1 MTNDDV
7 EIVSRERRYEGF
19 LGIDEYRLR
28 HRLFAGG
35 WSPVLSRELMERGHA
50 VSVAL
55 YDPAADSVVLIE
67 QFRIGAYA
75 SGNPPW
81 MVECVAGM
89 IGPGEDPVEV
99 ARREIREETGLVA
112 GEIVRAGRAMASPG
126 GTTETVDMFVARV
139 DASHAGGIHG
149 LAHEGEDIRV
159 LVEPFDAALAAFF
172 DGSRIGS
179 SFTLMTLQWLA
190 LNRTALRTKWETRP

>member
-1 MTNDDV
+1 MTKDDV
-7 EIVSRERRYEGF
+7 EILSRERRYQGF
-19 LGIDEYRLR
+19 LKVDEYRLR

-35 WSPVLSRELMERGHA
+35 WSPALSRELMERGHA

-55 YDPAADSVVLIE
+55 YDPAPDRVVLIE

-75 SGNPPW
+75 SGHPPW

-89 IGPGEDPVEV
+89 IGPGEDPVTV
-99 ARREIREETGLVA
+99 ARREILEETGLVA
-112 GEIVRAGRAMASPG
+112 GEIVAAGRALASPG
-126 GTTETVDMFVARV
+126 GTTEAVDMFVARV
-139 DASHAGGIHG
+139 DSATAGGVHG
-149 LAHEGEDIRV
+149 LPHEGEDIRV
-159 LVEPFDAALAAFF
+159 CVEPFDAALAAFF

-190 LNRTALRTKWETRP
+190 LNRAALRAKWET

>member
-7 EIVSRERRYEGF
+7 EILSRHRRYDGF
-19 LGIDEYRLR
+19 LKVDEYRLR

-35 WSPVLSRELMERGHA
+35 WSPVIAREMMERGHA
-50 VSVAL
+50 VCAAL
-55 YDPAADSVVLIE
+55 YDPNSDVVVLVE

-75 SGNPPW
+75 GGSPAW

-89 IGPGEDPVEV
+89 IAQGENPVDV
-99 ARREIREETGLVA
+99 VRREIIEETGLTA
-112 GEIVRAGRAMASPG
+112 SDIVPAGRAFASPG
-126 GTTETVDMFVARV
+126 GTSEIVEMFVARV
-139 DASHAGGIHG
+139 DSSKAGGIHG

-159 LVEPFDAALAAFF
+159 LAEPFDDALAAFF
-172 DGSRIGS
+172 DGRRIGN

-190 LNRTALRTKWETRP
+190 LNRVRLREMWEIGN

>member
-7 EIVSRERRYEGF
+7 EILSRERRYEGF
-19 LGIDEYRLR
+19 LKVDVYRLR

-35 WSPVLSRELMERGHA
+35 WSPTLSRELMERGHA
-50 VSVAL
+50 VCVAL
-55 YDPAADSVVLIE
+55 YDPLRDNVVLIE
-67 QFRIGAYA
+67 QFRIGAFA
-75 SGNPPW
+75 SGHPPW

-89 IGPGEDPVEV
+89 TAPDEDPVEV
-99 ARREIREETGLVA
+99 ARREILEETGLIA
-112 GEIVRAGRAMASPG
+112 GDIVPAGRALASPG
-126 GTTETVDMFVARV
+126 GTTEAVAMFVAQV
-139 DASHAGGIHG
+139 DSSAAGGIHG

-190 LNRTALRTKWETRP
+190 LNRAALRTKWETRT

>member
-7 EIVSRERRYEGF
+7 EILSRERRYAGF
-19 LGIDEYRLR
+19 LKVDEYRLR

-35 WSPVLSRELMERGHA
+35 WSPILSREMMERGHA
-50 VSVAL
+50 VCVAL
-55 YDPAADSVVLIE
+55 YDPARDSVVLIE

-75 SGNPPW
+75 GGHPPW

-89 IGPGEDPVEV
+89 FGPGEDPADV
-99 ARREIREETGLVA
+99 ARREIAEETGLA
-112 GEIVRAGRAMASPG
+112 ALEIVPAGRAFASPG
-126 GTTETVDMFVARV
+126 GSSEIVEMFVARV
-139 DASHAGGIHG
+139 DSSAAGGLHG

-159 LVEPFDAALAAFF
+159 LVEPFADALAAFF
-172 DGSRIGS
+172 DGRRIGS

-190 LNRTALRTKWETRP
+190 LNRVTLRAKWET